1 MKSFSLQFRMVWS
14 FRLWRR
20 NMIFPDTEIKELDR
34 SPQQYSQQ
42 KTLIRTS
49 PVCHRR
55 LEVERSQQVK
65 EYKQTH
71 THTYTRAR
79 THTHTHTHTQVSNK
93 IVINNLHITRERAQ
107 FLVKLQFSVVQL
119 LNMSSLNVLLKLI
132 ERRYQNSLFRSIYF
146 KKSSSVAIC
155 LSFLITLVSY
165 LTCTLSKLA

>member
-14 FRLWRR
+14 FRLCRR

-71 THTYTRAR
+71 THTHTHARA
-79 THTHTHTHTQVSNK
+79 HTHTHTQVSNK

-119 LNMSSLNVLLKLI
+119 LNMSSLKVLLKII
-132 ERRYQNSLFRSIYF
+132 ERRFQNSLFRSIYI
-146 KKSSSVAIC
+146 KKTFSVAIC

>member
-55 LEVERSQQVK
+55 LEVERSQQLK

-71 THTYTRAR
+71 THTHTHARA
-79 THTHTHTHTQVSNK
+79 HTHTHTHTQVSNK

-119 LNMSSLNVLLKLI
+119 LNMSSLKVLLKII
-132 ERRYQNSLFRSIYF
+132 ERRFQNSLFRSIYI
-146 KKSSSVAIC
+146 KKTFSVAIC